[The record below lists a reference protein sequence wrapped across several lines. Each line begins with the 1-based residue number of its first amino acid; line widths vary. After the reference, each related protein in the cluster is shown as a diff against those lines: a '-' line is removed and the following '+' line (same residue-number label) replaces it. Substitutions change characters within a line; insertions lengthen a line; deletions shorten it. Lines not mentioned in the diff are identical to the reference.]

1 MIGGPPGAVIGSGAG
16 ALLEYVGQEA
26 LNRRRQRATRALE
39 VAIIESGMTP
49 DELLECILNDAQLLE
64 LVAAVIAAAAETGLQ
79 TKTSFRSLGVVCHDP
94 AP

>member
-1 MIGGPPGAVIGSGAG
+1 LG
-16 ALLEYVGQEA
+16 
-26 LNRRRQRATRALE
+26 RALE
-39 VAIIESGMTP
+39 HSWSTWDRKPSTGAGSEPPEHLRWPLLKAGMTP